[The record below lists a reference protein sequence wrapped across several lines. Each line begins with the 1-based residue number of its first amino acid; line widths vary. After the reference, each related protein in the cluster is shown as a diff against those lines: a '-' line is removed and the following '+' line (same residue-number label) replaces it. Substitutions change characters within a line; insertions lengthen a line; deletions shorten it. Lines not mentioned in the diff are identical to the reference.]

1 MRAQLHQFRPQILLF
16 IVVVSGGWL
25 LSCGA
30 GQETAEPTAPAAE
43 ARPNLLLISV
53 DTLRADALSSYG
65 AARQTTPFLDSLA
78 AEGVRFEHA
87 YATASWTT
95 PSVVSMLTSSYPN
108 RHRMGG
114 RLRGIPRAWST
125 IPETLPNL
133 ASRLGELGYRTYG
146 LVANTNLAPERGFD
160 RGFDRFLCL
169 GTADLDEVDQAFEPW
184 IEEIVGGEGPWFVW
198 LHLLDPHGPYNGRQP
213 WIDEYGDDHE
223 RFGFLDGM
231 RSELLSQKAPKLLDV
246 HMEYVRALY
255 DSEVAATADYLKSVF
270 ERLPGSEDAFV
281 LFTADHGEEFLDH
294 GGMQHGRTLYDE
306 STRIPMILRTPDREP
321 AGVVAEG
328 AVSLVDVL
336 PTLLAAAGDKPI
348 ENAVGENLLT
358 QLGDSA
364 SNARIVVAELLR
376 GSVDRAVMDGR
387 YKLILTERKG
397 QTTAELFDLQNDPGE
412 QHNLVT
418 DEAERVAR
426 LTAWIEAFAATH
438 LPLAESGESA
448 ITPEQLEALRS
459 LGYVGE

>member
-1 MRAQLHQFRPQILLF
+1 
-16 IVVVSGGWL
+16 
-25 LSCGA
+25 
-30 GQETAEPTAPAAE
+30 
-43 ARPNLLLISV
+43 
-53 DTLRADALSSYG
+53 
-65 AARQTTPFLDSLA
+65 
-78 AEGVRFEHA
+78 
-87 YATASWTT
+87 
-95 PSVVSMLTSSYPN
+95 
-108 RHRMGG
+108 
-114 RLRGIPRAWST
+114 
-125 IPETLPNL
+125 
-133 ASRLGELGYRTYG
+133 
-146 LVANTNLAPERGFD
+146 
-160 RGFDRFLCL
+160 
-169 GTADLDEVDQAFEPW
+169 
-184 IEEIVGGEGPWFVW
+184 
-198 LHLLDPHGPYNGRQP
+198 
-213 WIDEYGDDHE
+213 
-223 RFGFLDGM
+223 
-231 RSELLSQKAPKLLDV
+231 
-246 HMEYVRALY
+246 
-255 DSEVAATADYLKSVF
+255 
-270 ERLPGSEDAFV
+270 
-281 LFTADHGEEFLDH
+281 
-294 GGMQHGRTLYDE
+294 
-306 STRIPMILRTPDREP
+306 
-321 AGVVAEG
+321 
-328 AVSLVDVL
+328 VDVL

>member
-1 MRAQLHQFRPQILLF
+1 MRAHPYQFRRRILLL
-16 IVVVSGGWL
+16 IAIVSGGWL

-30 GQETAEPTAPAAE
+30 GEEPAAPPTPETAV
-43 ARPNLLLISV
+43 RPNLLLISV

-65 AARQTTPFLDSLA
+65 ATRKTTPFLDSLA

-87 YATASWTT
+87 YATASWTS

-114 RLRGIPRAWST
+114 RLRGVPRAWST
-125 IPETLPNL
+125 IPETLPSL

-146 LVANTNLAPERGFD
+146 LVANTNLAAERGFD

-169 GTADLDEVDQAFEPW
+169 GTADLDEVEEAFAPW
-184 IEEIVGGEGPWFVW
+184 IDEIAGGEGPWFLW
-198 LHLLDPHGPYNGRQP
+198 LHLLDPHGPYDGRHP
-213 WIDEYGDDHE
+213 WIDEFGEDHE
-223 RFGFLDGM
+223 RLSFLDGM
-231 RSELLSQKAPKLLDV
+231 RSELLSQKAPQLLDV

-255 DSEVAATADYLKSVF
+255 DSEVAATDDYLKSVF

-281 LFTADHGEEFLDH
+281 LFTSDHGEEFLDH

-321 AGVVAEG
+321 SGVVAERV
-328 AVSLVDVL
+328 VSLVDVL
-336 PTLLAAAGDKPI
+336 PTLLAAAGDEPI

-364 SNARIVVAELLR
+364 ADARIVVAELLR

-397 QTTAELFDLQNDPGE
+397 RTTTELFDLKNDPGE
-412 QHNLVT
+412 QHNLAA
-418 DEAERVAR
+418 DETERVAR
-426 LTAWIEAFAATH
+426 LSAWIDAFAATH
-438 LPLAESGESA
+438 LPLEESGESA